1 MDRKMIYLMVIFLN
15 IFLIYNSAIAGQY
28 NEEIIKNYL
37 AKEMNNI
44 NKVCPITVDKYTM
57 LVSTG
62 TFEKTFIFNYRL
74 TSDRASEVSDNMKD
88 FLKEQGINGYCTAMG
103 DLAFFRNNSITLVLN
118 YRDIEGVFIS
128 SILIEPTICKNRQ

>member
-15 IFLIYNSAIAGQY
+15 IFLIYNSAIAGQF

-62 TFEKTFIFNYRL
+62 TFEKTFIFNYIL

-88 FLKEQGINGYCTAMG
+88 FLKEQGINGYCTATG